1 MKTIKDKLCDPQ
13 RTLFRPVWSAFWYI
27 SPGEINYSLWR
38 QKDYLER
45 FFYYRCK
52 NELEDIIYYER
63 GFNEKHK
70 R

>member
-1 MKTIKDKLCDPQ
+1 MKSIKDKLCDPQ
-13 RTLFRPVWSAFWYI
+13 RTLFHPVWNAYWYN
-27 SPGEINYSLWR
+27 SPREINYSLWR
-38 QKDYLER
+38 QKDHLER

-52 NELEDIIYYER
+52 NKLEDIIYYER